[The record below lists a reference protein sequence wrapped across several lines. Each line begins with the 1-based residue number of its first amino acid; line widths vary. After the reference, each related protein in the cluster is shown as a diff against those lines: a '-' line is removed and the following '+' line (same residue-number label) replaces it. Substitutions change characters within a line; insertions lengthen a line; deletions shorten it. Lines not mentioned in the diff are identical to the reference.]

1 MNYNKV
7 IICGRVTKDIE
18 LKKTNEGRA
27 VVSLVLATNNTYVDK
42 NNNKVDKADFHNI
55 VIWGTMAETV
65 AKYCVKGSVLLVE
78 GRLQNRNFE
87 GRDGVKKFVTEV
99 VAEKFQFGPKPSGAS
114 QAGTAVS
121 NQVTNHPE
129 EPRDDEEI
137 RVENIPF

>member
-1 MNYNKV
+1 MNFNKV

-42 NNNKVDKADFHNI
+42 NNKKVDKADFHNI

-78 GRLQNRNFE
+78 GRLQNRSFE
-87 GRDGVKKFVTEV
+87 NRDGIKKEVTEV
-99 VAEKFQFGPKPSGAS
+99 IAEKFQLGPRPTGTS
-114 QAGTAVS
+114 QTGTAVS
-121 NQVTNHPE
+121 SQVTNHSE
-129 EPRDDEEI
+129 EPQSEEDI

>member
-18 LKKTNEGRA
+18 LKKTNEGRS

-55 VIWGTMAETV
+55 VIWGTMADTV
-65 AKYCVKGSVLLVE
+65 AKYCLKGSVLLVE

-87 GRDGVKKFVTEV
+87 GRDGVKKYVTEV
-99 VAEKFQFGPKPSGAS
+99 VAEKFQFGPKPTGQTAS
-114 QAGTAVS
+114 APRESEQ
-121 NQVTNHPE
+121 QPE
-129 EPRDDEEI
+129 DEEI
-137 RVENIPF
+137 RTENIPF